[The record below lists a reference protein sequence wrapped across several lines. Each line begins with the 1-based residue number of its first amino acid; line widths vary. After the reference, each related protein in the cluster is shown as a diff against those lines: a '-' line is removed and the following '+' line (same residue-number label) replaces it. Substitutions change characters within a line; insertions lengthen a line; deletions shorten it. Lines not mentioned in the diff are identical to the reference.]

1 MSIAESVA
9 ALSARRPV
17 AISVTAIAVALV
29 GWLSWQQLP
38 VDLLPDIQSP
48 TIAVSI
54 SAGDR
59 PPTEMERLYGEQLE
73 QRLFTV
79 QGIREIT
86 QVARTGKL
94 LATIIFDWEANI
106 DIGLIEVQKALGPI
120 GLDTA
125 VDDIIVRRFDPRQM
139 PVLNYGLI
147 SPDGKLDL
155 AEIR

>member
-1 MSIAESVA
+1 MTLAESLA
-9 ALSARRPV
+9 ALAARRPV

-29 GWLSWQQLP
+29 GWLSWQQIP

-54 SAGDR
+54 RAGDR

-86 QVARTGKL
+86 QVARSGKL
-94 LATIIFDWEANI
+94 VATIIFDWDANI
-106 DIGLIEVQKALGPI
+106 EIGLIEVQKALGPI
-120 GLDTA
+120 GVDTA
-125 VDDIIVRRFDPRQM
+125 VEEIIVRRFDPRQA
-139 PVLNYGLI
+139 PVLT
-147 SPDGKLDL
+147 
-155 AEIR
+155 